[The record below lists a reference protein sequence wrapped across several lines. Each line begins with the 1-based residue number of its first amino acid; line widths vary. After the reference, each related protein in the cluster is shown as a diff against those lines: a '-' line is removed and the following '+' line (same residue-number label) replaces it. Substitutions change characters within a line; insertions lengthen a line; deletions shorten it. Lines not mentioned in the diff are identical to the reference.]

1 MMSKRVLVIVGHPST
16 DSFCAALADSYVE
29 TAIGAGQDVRVLYL
43 GDLCFDPVLHEGYN
57 RIQPLEPD
65 LLKAQVDITW
75 AEHLVLVFPVWWG
88 GVPALLKGFFDRIL
102 LPGFAFSYRK
112 GKAFPEKLLLGR
124 SAYLLVTMDTPPW
137 YYKWVYRMP
146 ALHQMRKTT
155 LAFCGIKPVATLTF
169 GPILDSTA
177 KQRDNWLGQAR
188 KLAIK

>member
-1 MMSKRVLVIVGHPST
+1 MMSKRVLVILGHPST
-16 DSFCAALADSYVE
+16 DSFCAALAERYVE
-29 TAIGAGQDVRVLYL
+29 TAIGAGQDVRVLHL
-43 GDLCFDPVLHEGYN
+43 AALCFDPVLHEGYKQ
-57 RIQPLEPD
+57 IQPLEPD
-65 LLKAQVDITW
+65 LLKAQADITW

-88 GVPALLKGFFDRIL
+88 GVPALLKGFLDRIL

>member
-43 GDLCFDPVLHEGYN
+43 GNLCFDPVLHEGYN

-88 GVPALLKGFFDRIL
+88 GVPALLKGFLDRIL

-177 KQRDNWLGQAR
+177 KQRDNWLEQAR

>member
-29 TAIGAGQDVRVLYL
+29 TAIGAGQDVRALYL

-88 GVPALLKGFFDRIL
+88 GVPALLKGFLDRIL

-155 LAFCGIKPVATLTF
+155 LTFCGIKPVATLTF

>member
-1 MMSKRVLVIVGHPST
+1 MGRRSGFAQR
-16 DSFCAALADSYVE
+16 
-29 TAIGAGQDVRVLYL
+29 
-43 GDLCFDPVLHEGYN
+43 
-57 RIQPLEPD
+57 
-65 LLKAQVDITW
+65 LL
-75 AEHLVLVFPVWWG
+75 
-88 GVPALLKGFFDRIL
+88 DRIL

-155 LAFCGIKPVATLTF
+155 LAFCGIKPVATQTF

>member
-65 LLKAQVDITW
+65 LIKAQVDITW

-88 GVPALLKGFFDRIL
+88 GVPALLKGFLDRIL

-177 KQRDNWLGQAR
+177 KQRDNWLEQAR

>member
-88 GVPALLKGFFDRIL
+88 GVPALLKGFLDRIL

-177 KQRDNWLGQAR
+177 KQRDNWLEQAR

>member
-29 TAIGAGQDVRVLYL
+29 TAIGAGQDVRALYL

-65 LLKAQVDITW
+65 LIKAQVDITW

-88 GVPALLKGFFDRIL
+88 GVPALLKGFLDRIL

-177 KQRDNWLGQAR
+177 KQRDNWLEQAR